1 MIILF
6 VTLTT
11 IAITLDFDSDFTL
24 TALINNDLLLQL
36 QSNCNEMTIVVE

>member
-6 VTLTT
+6 VTIT
-11 IAITLDFDSDFTL
+11 IVITLDFDSDFTL
-24 TALINNDLLLQL
+24 TALINNDLLSQL